1 MYLSSGIFLHEM
13 KIALITP
20 PLKKRGLDPDVLTN
34 YRPVSLLS
42 FLSKIPELVVP
53 KQLVSHL
60 KSQSLFVSV

>member
-1 MYLSSGIFLHEM
+1 M
-13 KIALITP
+13 KIASITP